1 MLANP
6 VDVVQKISV
15 ARFTSI
21 AQSLK
26 LASGPNI
33 NRINLLVKGKATLR
47 TPQALVSVYLSIYL
61 MNSSM
66 TE

>member
-26 LASGPNI
+26 LASVPNI